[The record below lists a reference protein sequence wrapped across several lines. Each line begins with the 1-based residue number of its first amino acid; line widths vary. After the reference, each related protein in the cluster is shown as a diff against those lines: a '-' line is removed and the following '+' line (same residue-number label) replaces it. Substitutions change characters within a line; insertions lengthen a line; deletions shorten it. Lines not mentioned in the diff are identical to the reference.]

1 MQIDQ
6 LVIFFVCLCSDGH
19 LIFYSMRRLTRHM
32 NWQAL
37 WMPGGAGLLRWTE
50 GALRDFSGALPQMAR
65 TPNGGSSWARARA
78 RAIQCYS
85 MLFFMKCMAVRSYL
99 EVLEF
104 PHWEWGGI
112 HADLFFLWAAN
123 MLIWYWKMLIFFG
136 ATIGTWL
143 GIWEMKKHSYVA
155 SRMII

>member
-1 MQIDQ
+1 M
-6 LVIFFVCLCSDGH
+6 VTWFFAQWGDLPGIWTASSH
-19 LIFYSMRRLTRHM
+19 H
-32 NWQAL
+32 WQA
-37 WMPGGAGLLRWTE
+37 WWVPGGAGLLRWTE

-78 RAIQCYS
+78 RAIPIQCYS

-112 HADLFFLWAAN
+112 QADLFFFVGRKHVD
-123 MLIWYWKMLIFFG
+123 LILEDVKFFFG